1 MKGGDAVNG
10 RKLFAER
17 ADWGCQRCH
26 KFHGEGGDVGP
37 DLTGLGRTK
46 GREYVLRAIVNPNSE
61 IAAGYE
67 SVLVELKDESTV
79 IGVLR
84 EDKADEFVVI
94 SPENGRVVIRKS
106 DVKSRASVLSAM
118 PEGLG
123 DLMSRREL
131 RDLVEAL
138 SQ

>member
-1 MKGGDAVNG
+1 
-10 RKLFAER
+10 
-17 ADWGCQRCH
+17 
-26 KFHGEGGDVGP
+26 
-37 DLTGLGRTK
+37 
-46 GREYVLRAIVNPNSE
+46 VNPNSE

-67 SVLVELKDESTV
+67 SVLVELKDDSTV

-84 EDKADEFVVI
+84 EDKADELVVI

-123 DLMSRREL
+123 DLMTRREL
-131 RDLVEAL
+131 RDVVEAL